1 MDTDSGEAIY
11 RTALDTCATNC
22 FVSKRTSEQLNYGG
36 YKAHKGPVS
45 YDIRQGNPL
54 CTTTEVHMVPVCLVN
69 NEGERVTWRMCLF
82 IVANCGADAIIG
94 YPTLSLGHIISYYP
108 PSGYETTLAKT
119 ITNQTKEY
127 EREALEAVQGSR
139 NYVYGPP
146 MEIASCFRTA
156 AKETPKEMP
165 IDRPVVDYR
174 HLNDLIVTTDASLNG
189 SSSTMETRSQFEN
202 RRTAGRTLH
211 VYHDDVAIEGST
223 VEEVERVLEEL
234 STVVEEPKQKLAEQ
248 GCKPPPKP
256 SKKGEGEL
264 EMQRSTS
271 EPKSLFVNE
280 TNTYRKIK
288 APEQETLVGNLP
300 KTKLKKGATKALT
313 VESPYGENPPLAEEV
328 IEALQILKQL
338 SENPP
343 ETLWSKAQLDEIQAR
358 LSKNRPEWS
367 NCLTMTHTTATFDKE
382 TAQFIEDLMDSP
394 RMQQSVFAK
403 SLRKP
408 ANVKQF
414 DINSLPGEDW
424 WLAPK
429 ARRFK
434 NPLIYAVVDKF
445 LDWQLED
452 DLLSTCNALVSSL
465 APLGASWP

>member
-1 MDTDSGEAIY
+1 M
-11 RTALDTCATNC
+11 
-22 FVSKRTSEQLNYGG
+22 
-36 YKAHKGPVS
+36 
-45 YDIRQGNPL
+45 
-54 CTTTEVHMVPVCLVN
+54 
-69 NEGERVTWRMCLF
+69 
-82 IVANCGADAIIG
+82 
-94 YPTLSLGHIISYYP
+94 
-108 PSGYETTLAKT
+108 
-119 ITNQTKEY
+119 
-127 EREALEAVQGSR
+127 
-139 NYVYGPP
+139 
-146 MEIASCFRTA
+146 
-156 AKETPKEMP
+156 
-165 IDRPVVDYR
+165 
-174 HLNDLIVTTDASLNG
+174 
-189 SSSTMETRSQFEN
+189 
-202 RRTAGRTLH
+202 H
-211 VYHDDVAIEGST
+211 VYHDDVAIEGSN
-223 VEEVERVLEEL
+223 VDEVERVLDEL
-234 STVVEEPKQKLAEQ
+234 STTMEVPEQELAEQ
-248 GCKPPPKP
+248 GCKPTPKRN
-256 SKKGEGEL
+256 KKEEGEL
-264 EMQRSTS
+264 EMQRNQS
-271 EPKSLFVNE
+271 ESNSPLVNKS
-280 TNTYRKIK
+280 NTYRKTGRTSVQCSQPLPLIQEK
-288 APEQETLVGNLP
+288 IPTPESTYVYTKQPEAPSQEAIIESLP
-300 KTKLKKGATKALT
+300 KAKPKKGATKALT

-343 ETLWSKAQLDEIQAR
+343 ESLWTKAQLDEIQAR

-452 DLLSTCNALVSSL
+452 DLLSTSNAARPAVITVAEKIGREPRCCCDYRLRNSRTDVPVFPMPDIQEHLDEAMGYEYYCSFDM
-465 APLGASWP
+465 A